1 MVKRLGRRAAGEG
14 GFSLI
19 ELMVVVMIIGIL
31 AGITVPGFIG
41 QKSRGADSSSKVEVK
56 AAAAAM
62 EAYAQ
67 DNLGAYDGATNTILH
82 NIDPAIPIG
91 ETVTGFGSDCV
102 NGFGLCFLVK
112 SVPNEK
118 TGHSFQ
124 IIKLRN
130 GSYLYDCDID
140 PQAANNQHGEGGC
153 PSNGEWTG

>member
-1 MVKRLGRRAAGEG
+1 VLTRLRKRAAGEG

-41 QKSRGADSSSKVEVK
+41 EKSRGADSSSRTEVK

-91 ETVTGFGSDCV
+91 ESVTGVANCGFLNICFVV
-102 NGFGLCFLVK
+102 N
-112 SVPNEK
+112 SVPNDK
-118 TGHSFQ
+118 TGHTFQ
-124 IIKLRN
+124 IIRLKD

-140 PQAANNQHGEGGC
+140 QQAANAQHGEGGC
-153 PSNGEWTG
+153 PSDGEWNGS